1 MFDCR
6 RIQPTW
12 SQQTSPESGPGRHSS
27 AIHIGLAEKL
37 KKNKASIIKVVIS
50 PSKIVIEPSKVEISQ
65 WKQGYNYNSF

>member
-1 MFDCR
+1 LIAGGFSPPEASR
-6 RIQPTW
+6 
-12 SQQTSPESGPGRHSS
+12 TSPESGPGRHSS

-65 WKQGYNYNSF
+65 